1 MLTSPESK
9 KQQQQ
14 ETKMVASPR
23 RIQPGNSEL
32 SKTERVYQNLRRR
45 IRELELPPGSRLQ
58 KNEIADELGVSRA
71 PVNEAIAKLSE
82 EGLIDVFPQSGSFV
96 APIRPED
103 IRESMLIRT
112 GLEVEAV
119 RRITMMPDT
128 SDLLNRLDANLA
140 QQTQALEKNDIAWLD
155 TLDEEFHNTLY
166 SVLNAPKVHRLLD
179 TCRALLDRPRFKTLW
194 EAGRPF
200 ATLKEHQRIV
210 DAIRTGDPEYAGQAM
225 RLHLRMVAKSVEG
238 DLPNLSEAG

>member
-1 MLTSPESK
+1 
-9 KQQQQ
+9 
-14 ETKMVASPR
+14 MVASTQ
-23 RIQPGNSEL
+23 RIQTANPEL
-32 SKTERVYQNLRRR
+32 SKTERVYQILRRR

-58 KNEIADELGVSRA
+58 KNEIADELSVSRA

-82 EGLIDVFPQSGSFV
+82 EGLVDVFPQNGSFV

-119 RRITMMPDT
+119 RRITSMDNN
-128 SDLLNRLDANLA
+128 SNLLDELDSNLA
-140 QQTQALEKNDIAWLD
+140 QQSRALERNDIALLD
-155 TLDEEFHNTLY
+155 SLDEEFHNTLY
-166 SVLNAPKVHRLLD
+166 SVLSAPRVHRLLD

-210 DAIRTGDPEYAGQAM
+210 DAIRTGDPDFAGQAM

-238 DLPNLSEAG
+238 DVPKLEDSA